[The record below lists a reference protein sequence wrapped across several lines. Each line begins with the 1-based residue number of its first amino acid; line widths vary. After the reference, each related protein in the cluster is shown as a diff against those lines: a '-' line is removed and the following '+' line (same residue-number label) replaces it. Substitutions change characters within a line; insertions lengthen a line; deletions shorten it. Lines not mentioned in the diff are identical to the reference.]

1 MRKSHLLVGSFLLIL
16 SAVAVAQQQDWPTWG
31 GNPER
36 TGWAKSENAF
46 NRDNV
51 SRLELKWKT
60 QLDETPFAVNY
71 YGTITDPIVVDNV
84 ATRQGTKTLVFVAG
98 RQDSVYA
105 IDADTG
111 KVVWQRKFPN
121 TLKPPQPPDTACPN
135 DLNATPTVDKQKGIL
150 YVLNTDGKLRGVSL
164 ADGEDRFPA
173 TAIVEPFTRNWSLNF
188 VDGVI
193 YTTVGRGCG
202 GAKSHFVAFDV
213 NNPSRPLMQF
223 FTSNGRPGG
232 AWGKGGMVAGPQGL
246 YTQTADG
253 PYDPAA
259 GRFAESVLAF
269 SNDLH
274 LVDSFT
280 PPNWP
285 YLNQKDL
292 DIGSGTPAVVPFD
305 KWTLLAVAGK
315 EGLIYLLDAKDL
327 GGEDHHTA
335 LYTSPRYSNDAV
347 VLNFAGMWAAMSNY
361 ADAQDRHWLFVPMQ
375 GPVAKAAPKFRYTNG
390 EVQNGG
396 IMAFQLK
403 VENGKPA
410 LDPVW
415 VSRDL
420 EVPGTP
426 LITNGVVFA
435 ISTGDRGRMAASA
448 RAYQALRTAAAN
460 PVVSSSANIGDLHG
474 NWNST
479 QRGEQGQHASPTA
492 QRSDL
497 SHTVLYA
504 FDPESGKELWSSGDI
519 VDSWSHTGQLAV
531 AKGRIYLSTWDARV
545 YAFGLK

>member
-292 DIGSGTPAVVPFD
+292 DIGSGTPALVPSINGRCLRLRV
-305 KWTLLAVAGK
+305 KRGSSISSMRRTSAVKTTTRPSTLRLA
-315 EGLIYLLDAKDL
+315 IP
-327 GGEDHHTA
+327 TM
-335 LYTSPRYSNDAV
+335 R
-347 VLNFAGMWAAMSNY
+347 
-361 ADAQDRHWLFVPMQ
+361 
-375 GPVAKAAPKFRYTNG
+375 
-390 EVQNGG
+390 
-396 IMAFQLK
+396 
-403 VENGKPA
+403 
-410 LDPVW
+410 
-415 VSRDL
+415 
-420 EVPGTP
+420 
-426 LITNGVVFA
+426 
-435 ISTGDRGRMAASA
+435 
-448 RAYQALRTAAAN
+448 
-460 PVVSSSANIGDLHG
+460 SS
-474 NWNST
+474 
-479 QRGEQGQHASPTA
+479 
-492 QRSDL
+492 
-497 SHTVLYA
+497 
-504 FDPESGKELWSSGDI
+504 
-519 VDSWSHTGQLAV
+519 
-531 AKGRIYLSTWDARV
+531 
-545 YAFGLK
+545 